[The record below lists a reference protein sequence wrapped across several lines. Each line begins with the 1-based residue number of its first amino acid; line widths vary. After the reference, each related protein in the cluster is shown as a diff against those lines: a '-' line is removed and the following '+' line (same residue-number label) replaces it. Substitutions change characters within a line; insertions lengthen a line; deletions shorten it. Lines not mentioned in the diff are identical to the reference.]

1 MDEWAA
7 ADRRRPGKV
16 TVDLGAALL
25 DDVGNTV
32 DYLSG
37 PPYRLTIRA
46 LIERAVEEELRRL
59 REEVLGGRHF
69 PPREQDLR
77 AGRPVS

>member
-16 TVDLGAALL
+16 TVDLDADLL
-25 DDVGNTV
+25 AEVKDAVV
-32 DYLSG
+32 YLSG

-69 PPREQDLR
+69 PSREQELR